1 MYAIIINAIAVVLGS
16 AIGALFK
23 RGISEKYINVLNTA
37 MGLCALALGMNV
49 AIDSMQ
55 KTHYPALFIFCLSI
69 GGLVGTVC
77 KMDQRMEKA
86 TRRISTTN
94 LAEGITTGILLCC
107 VGTLAMMGPVM
118 SALYGDNTYLM
129 TAATLNLVTMVV
141 VASSYGFGVAITS
154 VAVLV
159 WMSAIYGI
167 ALVSRSF
174 ISEEL
179 ISEVS
184 LVGGI
189 LIAASGL
196 GVLHIKDCK
205 TINLLPALIVPML
218 FFAAR
223 ALLAMWGLSFE
234 AFPGHKHL
242 PFCWD
247 TNILHLTLI
256 RYNKLII
263 SAFNSVRCFKAILH
277 KTYTPR
283 LTSYTSEK
291 GDTGAKEG
299 EFDTGEYATMR
310 PCNFATQQ
318 RVLTA

>member
-1 MYAIIINAIAVVLGS
+1 MYAIIINAIAVLVGS

-55 KTHYPALFIFCLSI
+55 KTQYPALFIFCLSI
-69 GGLVGTVC
+69 GGLLGTVL
-77 KMDQRMEKA
+77 KMEQRMERA
-86 TRRISTTN
+86 TRRISTS
-94 LAEGITTGILLCC
+94 ILLCC

-118 SALYGDNTYLM
+118 SALYNDNTYLM

-154 VAVLV
+154 IAVFV

-167 ALVSRSF
+167 ALLSRSF
-174 ISEEL
+174 ISTEL
-179 ISEVS
+179 IAEVS

-205 TINLLPALIVPML
+205 TINLLPSLLMPML
-218 FFAAR
+218 FFAGK
-223 ALLAMWGLSFE
+223 ALLQHFGL
-234 AFPGHKHL
+234 
-242 PFCWD
+242 
-247 TNILHLTLI
+247 I
-256 RYNKLII
+256 
-263 SAFNSVRCFKAILH
+263 
-277 KTYTPR
+277 
-283 LTSYTSEK
+283 
-291 GDTGAKEG
+291 
-299 EFDTGEYATMR
+299 
-310 PCNFATQQ
+310 
-318 RVLTA
+318 